1 MKITILPFF
10 VKISLFLFFFVHKN
24 FIYSYK
30 INGGFLKYEN
40 YNKGGMLL
48 RSSLEEEKNVYTS
61 DIMLRKNDSVEKNK
75 RKIRY
80 SFSPIKTNTL
90 INIKKKIALNER
102 RSNFVKNK
110 KYNSMRSGVERR
122 KIRGPPKKDI
132 HKLLIDDINKER
144 MKEKIYSIKNIDND
158 NNDMKIIDDDNV
170 NILPLPVEKNM
181 EGYNC
186 LILCKGLPF
195 HVDNSQIIEFFKPYK
210 IMEKYI
216 IFMRDKKGHFFGDI
230 LVRFINKEQKYLALK
245 NKNYKF
251 LLHRYIQLYNVNEEH
266 YEEYYNIGY
275 KNPPAYKNYVPIK
288 NIILPNTIEDTT
300 NYTLHDNELMYNY
313 NGNNN
318 NYHLVDDHIHS
329 FNYNQDDDEETK
341 ELREKVNVNG
351 IMLKNLYT
359 GRKLRGRITSVHSYG
374 AFLDCNVYIKNQ
386 DNRYKK
392 ILALLHKNKLTLNV
406 GLSSDSSSEK
416 ENKELIL
423 QKNMNIIV
431 YVDKIIKRELPPEKE
446 KINNESINNKMINR
460 TINENPHNNNNNYN
474 NNNYNNNNYNNKD
487 VNSFN
492 CSKEKDNNFIFFNLT
507 LDSSITEEKI
517 NWLQNLKFKKDS
529 INQQILLNNQK
540 VNQENKT
547 DMNKIYINHNNNNNN
562 NNNDIVHCES
572 NNDNVLDPSYK
583 NEIGNN
589 QIANIDNHNV
599 QNYYQEDNQKKQN
612 KQKFNSIIDKP
623 NTNSNDNIF
632 INNCNI
638 IRKNRVTKVFLMNNK
653 MCNNHYINE
662 KKNYFYNNTFKEKCS
677 FGKNCNMIFQN
688 KNIETENTNKKQD
701 ENIGGEVKKKKKEKK
716 KKKKKLEHN
725 KLNDNNIE
733 TVDEFDDLFDVL
745 INDQDGNNI
754 EKGETIIDTDV
765 VGNINGNI
773 NNNNDNNDDDNN
785 NNDDDYY
792 RDEMKCILKNIYSHK
807 ETNNNKK
814 KNSFSDEKEIKSMK
828 NYDSNKI
835 QKYIQTS
842 NNNDNNDV
850 NNNKSKP
857 YDDEKGNVSK
867 LEKCKSFERLSDR
880 EKWKSDIR
888 REESLYYTKLFKC
901 NEDINDYYSTN
912 NKKEIENDNLSY
924 DDNNEKDE
932 MLDNNMMFNAKLNK
946 CNNELYY
953 KINDNINNIN
963 YNNNN
968 NNNSFDFSSFS
979 DMSIEQLKEEIFK
992 RKYLLPIDVTHENLK
1007 SRLIQICICENN
1019 KLKFDNFP
1027 VIRYYLYD
1035 VHFSIEEIKMIILTN
1050 KNFLNKSNI
1059 NKCFLDSLNINE
1071 LKYLLHK
1078 SMENFR
1084 LWEPDDNIKRKILNM
1099 NKDLLLKQN
1108 LNNTNHI
1115 DERNLLILWN
1125 DFKDFML
1132 NFIYTIDESS
1142 DPLENIKNMNMDT
1155 IQSPRLK
1162 NDKTYNN
1169 SNNNNNN
1176 NNNNSSCFYNNSYHN
1191 NYIYR
1196 MKKLEKENFFLKHNQ
1211 PLINQIEN
1219 QLNTKNHENKDAFE
1233 NAWIKLNEINKE
1245 NEQDLPHR
1253 IDVKKAMAILND
1265 RSLLKKMKKSID
1277 DVSDEYGNRDY
1288 INKVIRY
1295 ILKHKNYFNEELNEE
1310 KLKSM
1315 SYDQLL
1321 VTNKIKN

>member
-547 DMNKIYINHNNNNNN
+547 DMNKIHNNHNNNNHNNN

-653 MCNNHYINE
+653 MKNAHSE
-662 KKNYFYNNTFKEKCS
+662 K
-677 FGKNCNMIFQN
+677 I
-688 KNIETENTNKKQD
+688 
-701 ENIGGEVKKKKKEKK
+701 
-716 KKKKKLEHN
+716 
-725 KLNDNNIE
+725 

-773 NNNNDNNDDDNN
+773 NNNNDNNDNNNNNDDDNN

-1108 LNNTNHI
+1108 LNNTDHI

-1211 PLINQIEN
+1211 PLIDQIEN

-1321 VTNKIKN
+1321 ILLDKLPLELIEELL